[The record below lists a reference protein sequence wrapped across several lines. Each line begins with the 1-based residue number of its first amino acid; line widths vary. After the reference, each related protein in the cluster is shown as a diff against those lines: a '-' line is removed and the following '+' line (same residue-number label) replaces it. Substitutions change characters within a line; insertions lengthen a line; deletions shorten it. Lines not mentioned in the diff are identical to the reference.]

1 MLCCVLLTVSYQ
13 GVHDID
19 MSYYGDVNLHHV
31 VKMVSVGFLC
41 STATIFPLVISN
53 YLEKDTTVQ
62 IPCISSNIYPL
73 I

>member
-1 MLCCVLLTVSYQ
+1 
-13 GVHDID
+13 